1 VVSALFTLRLAPA
14 RAMRRSALHTRHHPH
29 SCCGAN
35 HARPATARVWS
46 AAARGGSTPRVAQA
60 QERLS
65 ERALREALCRGCACR
80 AYFNYAGEPR
90 GVFCA
95 AHKADGMVDVV
106 NKLCGRRLLQAPQLQ
121 LCGPGAGTPR
131 NKQPGAPTE
140 AVTHAITA
148 PKVATARRPVSGV
161 EQRGLCLGRAHCGLL
176 PGSFVWTC
184 TDWCMHEALLAERTA
199 DRQAAVP
206 PLQLP
211 LLTGLHL
218 GSGRLRPACEGCA
231 APRAG
236 HLLFAAQGAGD
247 GQRQHP

>member
-106 NKLCGRRLLQAPQLQ
+106 NKLCAADGCSKHPNFNFAGQGQARRATSNRALPQRQLHTPSLRPRLLPLVVQSAVSSS
-121 LCGPGAGTPR
+121 GAC
-131 NKQPGAPTE
+131 AWAVPT
-140 AVTHAITA
+140 VGFYQ
-148 PKVATARRPVSGV
+148 VLS
-161 EQRGLCLGRAHCGLL
+161 CGLAQT
-176 PGSFVWTC
+176 GVC
-184 TDWCMHEALLAERTA
+184 T
-199 DRQAAVP
+199 
-206 PLQLP
+206 
-211 LLTGLHL
+211 
-218 GSGRLRPACEGCA
+218 RLC
-231 APRAG
+231 
-236 HLLFAAQGAGD
+236 
-247 GQRQHP
+247 

>member
-106 NKLCGRRLLQAPQLQ
+106 NKLCAADGCSKHPNFNFAGQGQARRAARARATQRGSSHRPP
-121 LCGPGAGTPR
+121 LCLGLSP
-131 NKQPGAPTE
+131 
-140 AVTHAITA
+140 
-148 PKVATARRPVSGV
+148 RPVSGV
-161 EQRGLCLGRAHCGLL
+161 EQRGLCLGRAPCGLL

-184 TDWCMHEALLAERTA
+184 TDWCTHGALLAERTA

-206 PLQLP
+206 ALQLP

-218 GSGRLRPACEGCA
+218 GSGSL
-231 APRAG
+231 
-236 HLLFAAQGAGD
+236 
-247 GQRQHP
+247 